1 MPVRMAI
8 GLGSNL
14 GDRRR
19 HLDEALGALF
29 DLGEIAAVSS
39 YYETGPIGGPE
50 QGDYLNAVVI
60 IETDVDPGRVLEFL
74 LNVERGHDRQRTERD
89 GPRTLDLDLLL
100 YGDRVIDE
108 PGLSVP
114 HPRMTKRRFVLQP
127 LVEAWPDA
135 EFPDGTK
142 VADLLPGVVDQPVR
156 LAAG

>member
-19 HLDEALGALF
+19 HLDEAVGVLT
-29 DLGEIAAVSS
+29 DLGEISTMSS
-39 YYETGPIGGPE
+39 YYETTPIGGPE
-50 QGDYLNAVVI
+50 QGDYLNAVVV
-60 IETDVDPGRVLEFL
+60 IETEADPGLVLEFL
-74 LNVERGHDRQRTERD
+74 LEVERGRGRQRTEKD

-100 YGDRVIDE
+100 YGDRVVNE

-114 HPRMTKRRFVLQP
+114 HPRMTERRFVLEP

-135 EFPDGTK
+135 ELPDGTK
-142 VADLLPGVVDQPVR
+142 VADLLPRVANQHVR
-156 LAAG
+156 IATD